1 MENKNKT
8 FHYKRAQFSQ
18 SNGSLQKMLSEAM
31 TQLPKAL
38 MRREDIDNSQEHYRL
53 LNQTMIERGSLC
65 GVIFSYHQGH
75 SQAVTAVEEGV
86 ASLDIK
92 NYAPPVI
99 KKGARSEFIEG
110 LLYFCCSGNH
120 LILLA
125 SAALQSKQLE
135 DYLNWLLIDGSNL
148 IDKNNYLLVA
158 DPHKPDLTA
167 GINEVKSITFKS
179 ELSGQLIS
187 ESETPLSKQKV
198 SKLSFRPEGKEWNA
212 ISAML
217 AGFGVD
223 LPNVRVED
231 GIYPQDI
238 EVSLQI
244 RCTKR
249 RDRLEGATP
258 FLDPIANAFRH
269 HETLPFELEFRDGSS
284 VSGNDFKVSQIYS
297 VACDEGIPDA
307 VSVFKKMRSWLELII
322 QNGTVISDAS

>member
-8 FHYKRAQFSQ
+8 LHYKRAQFSQ
-18 SNGSLQKMLSEAM
+18 SGGILQQMLSEAM

-38 MRREDIDNSQEHYRL
+38 MRREDIDDSQEHYRL
-53 LNQTMIERGSLC
+53 LNQTSTERGSLC
-65 GVIFSYHQGH
+65 GVIFSYHKGH
-75 SQAVTAVEEGV
+75 SQVVTAVEED
-86 ASLDIK
+86 ATSLDIK
-92 NYAPPVI
+92 KYAPPEI

-120 LILLA
+120 LVLLA
-125 SAALQSKQLE
+125 SAALQSKQFE
-135 DYLNWLLIDGSNL
+135 DYLNWLLIDRL
-148 IDKNNYLLVA
+148 TLLDKSNYLLIA

-179 ELSGQLIS
+179 ELGGQLIS
-187 ESETPLSKQKV
+187 ESEHPLSNRKAK
-198 SKLSFRPEGKEWNA
+198 KLSFRPEGKEWDA

-217 AGFGVD
+217 AGFGVN

-269 HETLPFELEFRDGSS
+269 HDKLPFELEFRDGSS
-284 VSGNDFKVSQIYS
+284 VSGNDFKVSQIHS
-297 VACDEGIPDA
+297 VACDEGIPDTTA
-307 VSVFKKMRSWLELII
+307 VFKKMRNWLEQII
-322 QNGTVISDAS
+322 QNGTIISDAS